1 MALLSI
7 LLATGYGAVVASEQA
22 ATNASHGFEAQGAAQ
37 VGMNN
42 LTTLIRAAVE
52 PTAGDSAFRT
62 AGPTSLSFYDAVGS
76 ESPQGPPLVV
86 LSLTGTA
93 VTETVTQ
100 PEPAPA
106 PPLDY
111 NTTPVTHVV
120 ASDVTGLAL
129 TYFTRSLVPLSPGS
143 DGLTSTQL
151 AEVTYVGITLTTAVG
166 RTGPPVT
173 FASRVL
179 VRNVYYSFGSSQG
192 GTAY

>member
-22 ATNASHGFEAQGAAQ
+22 ASNASHGFEAQGAAQ

-52 PTAGDSAFRT
+52 PTPGDSAFRA

-86 LSLTGTA
+86 LSLTGST

-100 PEPAPA
+100 PAPAPA

-111 NTTPVTHVV
+111 NGTPVTHVV
-120 ASDVTGLAL
+120 SSDVTGLDL
-129 TYFTRSLVPLSPGS
+129 TYFTRTLAPLSPGP

-151 AEVTYVGITLTTAVG
+151 AEVTYVGIALTTMVG
-166 RTGPPVT
+166 PSGPPMSLAT
-173 FASRVL
+173 RVL